1 MKTSPI
7 RILLTGKNGQVGWEL
22 QRTLAVLGEV
32 ISVDH
37 AAMNLANPDSIRSTI
52 GDIKPNLIIN
62 TAAYTAVDKAESE
75 PVIAMKINGDAP
87 GIIAEEAKRLGAA
100 IIHYSTD
107 YVFDGNKTSAYTET
121 DTPNPISVYG
131 KTKLAGEQS
140 IAAVGVSHLIIRT
153 SWIYSL
159 RGDNFLLT
167 VKKLA
172 KERSELKIVS
182 DQIGAPTW
190 ARTIAEATAFTIA
203 RLRNQLSDIPS
214 GIYHMTSAGSTSW
227 YGFTKAI
234 LEKLDDH
241 HFPKVKA
248 ITTGDYPTPAKRPA
262 NSTLSTEK
270 ISETFGIALPH
281 WEQGLELCI
290 D

>member
-1 MKTSPI
+1 MKMSPI

-37 AAMNLANPDSIRSTI
+37 AAMDLANPDSIRNTI
-52 GDIKPNLIIN
+52 QEIKPNLIIN
-62 TAAYTAVDKAESE
+62 TAAYTAVDKAETESAA
-75 PVIAMKINGDAP
+75 AMKINGVAP
-87 GIIAEEAKRLGAA
+87 GIIAEEAKKLGATM
-100 IIHYSTD
+100 IHYSTD
-107 YVFDGNKTSAYTET
+107 YVFDGSKTSAYTEVDAT
-121 DTPNPISVYG
+121 NPISVYG
-131 KTKLAGEQS
+131 KTKLAGEEA
-140 IAAVGVSHLIIRT
+140 IAAVGLPYLILRT

-190 ARTIAEATAFTIA
+190 ARTIAEATALTIA
-203 RLRNQLSDIPS
+203 RLPYPLSDIPS

-234 LEKLDDH
+234 LEKLNDH
-241 HFPKVKA
+241 HFPKIKA
-248 ITTGDYPTPAKRPA
+248 ITTGEYPTPARRPA

-270 ISETFGIALPH
+270 ISKTFGIALPH

-290 D
+290 N